1 MIMTDVQPETSV
13 TVRELNRRL
22 AAGQAAELLDVRTPG
37 EYAAGHVPGTK
48 LIPLDELDPTAFCLE
63 HGAADK
69 PLYILC
75 QSGGRARKAIE
86 KLERAGVQDCVLVE
100 GGTQAWLDAGLPVN
114 RSESRVL
121 PLMRQVQ
128 ITIGIISAT
137 GAALALAVNPWLPS
151 FRSSPAAASC
161 LPVSPATA
169 GWLCC
174 WRRCRGIVQKPVVP
188 TVKFINHEGVPCVC
202 IRSLFPSCVGK
213 IRMIVAGRH
222 LGRMDLDCQK

>member
-137 GAALALAVNPWLPS
+137 GAALALAVNPWFAVLPLITGCGLL
-151 FRSSPAAASC
+151 FAGITGYCGLALLLAKMPWNRSKTCGSYCEVYKS
-161 LPVSPATA
+161 
-169 GWLCC
+169 
-174 WRRCRGIVQKPVVP
+174 
-188 TVKFINHEGVPCVC
+188 
-202 IRSLFPSCVGK
+202 
-213 IRMIVAGRH
+213 
-222 LGRMDLDCQK
+222 